1 MNDLFLLA
9 QASGEDETQGES
21 QTPGESQTTSTKQDG
36 TEPGKGTAPA
46 RKPSLFDSGFIW
58 VILAM
63 FLVIYFVM
71 MRPQRKRQQ
80 EHKQMLGNLKRGN
93 RIRTIGGI
101 VGTVVDVQEDE
112 VVVKVDESNNTK
124 MHFVRSAI
132 GTVLA
137 EETAEKK

>member
-1 MNDLFLLA
+1 MNDLFFLA
-9 QASGEDETQGES
+9 QASGEGEGQS
-21 QTPGESQTTSTKQDG
+21 QGESQTTSTKQDS

-124 MHFVRSAI
+124 MHFVRNAI

-137 EETAEKK
+137 EETVEKK